1 MREEWLRPEG
11 ERRLNTER
19 ETGTT
24 QHRKREEWLDTAR
37 KMIRSALEVSD
48 GCGRSGSALEEREAA
63 QHDKEEK
70 ELSTP
75 KERLSTR
82 GQAGS
87 AFPGGGMTQPERKRS
102 GLALTGRGTASQWKG
117 EDGLS
122 AKTPLSR
129 IQKPFGKQIHV

>member
-1 MREEWLRPEG
+1 LREEWLRPEG

-63 QHDKEEK
+63 QHD
-70 ELSTP
+70 
-75 KERLSTR
+75 TR
-82 GQAGS
+82 KRRSSALQRNGS
-87 AFPGGGMTQPERKRS
+87 ALGGRPAQHF
-102 GLALTGRGTASQWKG
+102 LG
-117 EDGLS
+117 EE
-122 AKTPLSR
+122 
-129 IQKPFGKQIHV
+129 